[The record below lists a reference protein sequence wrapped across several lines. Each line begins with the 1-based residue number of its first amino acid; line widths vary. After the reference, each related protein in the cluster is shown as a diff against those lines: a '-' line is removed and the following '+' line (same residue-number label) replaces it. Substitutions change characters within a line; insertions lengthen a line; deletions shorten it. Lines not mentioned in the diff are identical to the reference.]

1 MNRDPPR
8 PMPGPDKERAPTRQP
23 APPRPVAPK
32 DTPAGSASNGGGSTT
47 GGRKW
52 RNIVIGVAALAI
64 AGVIGIAVLGGG
76 GGDQAP
82 TPLQRAEI
90 DRAWQQVQANR
101 VTLLPI
107 PPGNRDQAY
116 GRLRALGVPPGRV
129 QAIQAEVERG
139 TMELVSFTLWDNVA
153 EDGDIVDLETPDLTV
168 RVPLRHAR
176 ATIPLVRPA
185 SGVVNIRGVHDG
197 GGGITMGIEA
207 NGTPVLLP
215 PLQPGQVL
223 GIPVR

>member
-1 MNRDPPR
+1 M
-8 PMPGPDKERAPTRQP
+8 
-23 APPRPVAPK
+23 
-32 DTPAGSASNGGGSTT
+32 
-47 GGRKW
+47 
-52 RNIVIGVAALAI
+52 
-64 AGVIGIAVLGGG
+64 AVLGGG
-76 GGDQAP
+76 GGDQPP
-82 TPLQRAEI
+82 TPAQQADI
-90 DRAWQQVQANR
+90 DRTWEQVQASR

-107 PPGNRDQAY
+107 PPGNREQAY
-116 GRLRALGVPPGRV
+116 GQLRALGVPPGRV
-129 QAIQAEVERG
+129 QAIKAEVERG

>member
-1 MNRDPPR
+1 
-8 PMPGPDKERAPTRQP
+8 
-23 APPRPVAPK
+23 V
-32 DTPAGSASNGGGSTT
+32 
-47 GGRKW
+47 
-52 RNIVIGVAALAI
+52 VIGVAALAV
-64 AGVIGIAVLGGG
+64 AGAIGMAVLGGG
-76 GGDQAP
+76 GGDKAP
-82 TPLQRAEI
+82 TPAQKAEI
-90 DRAWQQVQANR
+90 DRTWRQVQASR

-116 GRLRALGVPPGRV
+116 GQLRALGVPPGRV

-139 TMELVSFTLWDNVA
+139 TMELVSFTLWDNLA

-185 SGVVNIRGVHDG
+185 SGVVNIHGVHDG

-215 PLQPGQVL
+215 PLRPGQVL